1 MYTYNELKNKDKNN
15 ADRLIFIDFMLRFTG
30 SIKRVDIT
38 ELFNLS
44 DAAASKMLAAYADLR
59 PNNMSYN
66 RSLRVNTIEKGY
78 EPLIDWNAET
88 AMGMLAHGFNKNKI
102 TDTDKVILPYEK
114 INTLPHQ
121 MNINHVERITRA
133 ISNGHAIQCKYY
145 SKNSTNHATRTI
157 VPLNILHDGE
167 NWMFRAYD
175 RSEEDPSRNK
185 FKFFHFARML
195 DVNEHQNVEEL
206 KQNSYETL
214 ANDPDW
220 NVEIPLSLIIHEDR
234 IEKKERAAIRKDFG
248 IEERSDELLI
258 LKKPAY
264 FWILKNKWHIDTRPI
279 QDINNENCSQTDKKY
294 YRFRLNNLSMVNKL
308 LEQHKCFAKLN

>member
-44 DAAASKMLAAYADLR
+44 DAAASKMLAAYATER

-78 EPLIDWNAET
+78 EPLIEWNAEM

-102 TDTDKVILPYEK
+102 ADTDRAILPYEK

-133 ISNGHAIQCKYY
+133 ISSGHAIKCKYY
-145 SKNSTNHATRTI
+145 SKNSTNHSSRTI

-167 NWMFRAYD
+167 HWMFRAYD
-175 RSEEDPSRNK
+175 RSEEKDSRNK
-185 FKFFHFARML
+185 FKFFHFSRML
-195 DVNEHQNVEEL
+195 EVDEHQNTEEL
-206 KQNSYETL
+206 NQQPHETL
-214 ANDPDW
+214 SNDPDW
-220 NVEIPLSLIIHEDR
+220 NVEIPLSLVIHEDR
-234 IEKKERAAIRKDFG
+234 QESKERDAIRKDFG
-248 IEERSDELLI
+248 IENGSDELFI

-264 FWILKNKWHIDTRPI
+264 FWILKNKWHIDTRPL
-279 QDINNENCSQTDKKY
+279 QDIDNENCPKADKKY
-294 YRFRLNNLSMVNKL
+294 YRFRINNLSMVNTL
-308 LEQHKCFAKLN
+308 LEQHKCFASLN

>member
-1 MYTYNELKNKDKNN
+1 MYTYNELKNLDKNN

-44 DAAASKMLAAYADLR
+44 DAAASKILAEYAKKR

-78 EPLIDWNAET
+78 EPLIEWNAEM
-88 AMGMLAHGFNKNKI
+88 AMGMLAHGFNKNKVA
-102 TDTDKVILPYEK
+102 DTDRAILPYEK

-133 ISNGHAIQCKYY
+133 ISSGYAIQCKYY
-145 SKNSTNHATRTI
+145 SKNSTNHSSRTI

-167 NWMFRAYD
+167 HWMFRAYD
-175 RSEEDPSRNK
+175 RSEQNDLRNK
-185 FKFFHFARML
+185 FKFFHFSRML
-195 DVNEHQNVEEL
+195 EVEEHRDIEEL
-206 KQNSYETL
+206 KQKSHETL

-220 NVEIPLSLIIHEDR
+220 SVEIPLSLVIHEDR
-234 IEKKERAAIRKDFG
+234 QESKERDAIRKDFG
-248 IEERSDELLI
+248 IENGSDELFI

-264 FWILKNKWHIDTRPI
+264 FWILKNKWHIDTRPQ
-279 QDINNENCSQTDKKY
+279 QDIDNKNCPIADKKY
-294 YRFRLNNLSMVNKL
+294 YRFRINNLSMVNKL
-308 LEQHKCFAKLN
+308 LEQHKCFSKLN